1 MDINRKDIEIMAP
14 AGSFAALHSAINAGA
29 DSVYFGAGHLN
40 MRAKSS
46 INFSLNDLKEIAEI
60 CNAND
65 VKSYLTVNTVIYDKN
80 VASVKDVVAIAK
92 ESGISAIIAAD
103 MAVINATREAGV
115 ELHLSTQCNV
125 SNIEAVKFY
134 SNFAD
139 VIVLARELNLKQVRE
154 ITRAIAEENIC
165 GPSGKPIKIEMFV
178 HGALCMAISGKC
190 YLSLH
195 EQNASANRGACLQT
209 CRKAYTVTEKES
221 GNQLEIDNEYIMSPK
236 DLCTIGFLD
245 KILLSGARVLK
256 IEGRGR
262 APEYVDTVTRAYN
275 NALNAIIE
283 NRFTPDF
290 IKEQEDK
297 LQTVFN
303 RGFWDG
309 YYLGRKMGEWSK
321 IYGSQ
326 ATKKKA
332 HLGRCTN
339 YFSNLGVAEFLLQAG
354 ELNVG
359 DDVVIIGPTT
369 GTVTSKVEEIHLD
382 HGAVEKAEKGQVFAI
397 KVPVKIRRND
407 VIYKFVDADPLD

>member
-1 MDINRKDIEIMAP
+1 
-14 AGSFAALHSAINAGA
+14 
-29 DSVYFGAGHLN
+29 

-46 INFSLNDLKEIAEI
+46 INFSLTDLKEIAQI
-60 CNAND
+60 CNDNN

-80 VASVKDVVAIAK
+80 VASVKDVVAMAK

-103 MAVINATREAGV
+103 MAVINATHAAGV

-134 SNFAD
+134 ANFAD

-178 HGALCMAISGKC
+178 HGALCMAVSGKC

-209 CRKAYTVTEKES
+209 CRKAYTVTEQES
-221 GNQLEIDNEYIMSPK
+221 GYQLEIDNEYIMSPK

-262 APEYVDTVTRAYN
+262 SPEYVDTVTRAYN
-275 NALNAIIE
+275 SALNAIFE
-283 NRFTPDF
+283 GSYTPEF
-290 IKEQEDK
+290 IKEQEEQLK
-297 LQTVFN
+297 TVFN

-332 HLGRCTN
+332 HLGKCTN

-354 ELNVG
+354 ELNIG
-359 DDVVIIGPTT
+359 DEVIIIGPTT
-369 GTVTSKVEEIHLD
+369 GTIKTVVSEIHLD
-382 HGAVEKAEKGQVFAI
+382 SGGVAKAEKGNIFAI
-397 KVPVKIRRND
+397 KVPDKVRRND
-407 VIYKFVDADPLD
+407 IIYKFEDADPLD

>member
-1 MDINRKDIEIMAP
+1 MNINRKDIEIMAP

-46 INFSLNDLKEIAEI
+46 INFSLTDLKEIAQI
-60 CNAND
+60 CNEND

-80 VASVKDVVAIAK
+80 VDSVKDVVATAK

-103 MAVINATREAGV
+103 MAVINATHAAGV
-115 ELHLSTQCNV
+115 ELHLSTQCNI

-134 SNFAD
+134 ANFAD
-139 VIVLARELNLKQVRE
+139 VIVLARELNLKQVSE

-165 GPSGKPIKIEMFV
+165 GPAGNPIRIEMFV

-195 EQNASANRGACLQT
+195 EQNTSANRGACLQT
-209 CRKAYTVTEKES
+209 CRKAYTVTEQES

-245 KILLSGARVLK
+245 KILLAGTRVLK

-262 APEYVDTVTRAYN
+262 SPEYVDTVTRAYN
-275 NALNAIIE
+275 SALNAIIDGSY
-283 NRFTPDF
+283 TPEF
-290 IKEQEDK
+290 IKEQEEK
-297 LQTVFN
+297 LKTVFN

-339 YFSNLGVAEFLLQAG
+339 YFSKLGVGEFLIQAG
-354 ELNVG
+354 ELNTG
-359 DDVVIIGPTT
+359 DDILIIGPTT
-369 GTVTSKVEEIHLD
+369 GTISTKVEEIHLD
-382 HGAVEKAEKGQVFAI
+382 HGSVQQATKGQIFAI
-397 KVPVKIRRND
+397 KVPEKVRRND
-407 VIYKFVDADPLD
+407 IIYKFVDADPLD